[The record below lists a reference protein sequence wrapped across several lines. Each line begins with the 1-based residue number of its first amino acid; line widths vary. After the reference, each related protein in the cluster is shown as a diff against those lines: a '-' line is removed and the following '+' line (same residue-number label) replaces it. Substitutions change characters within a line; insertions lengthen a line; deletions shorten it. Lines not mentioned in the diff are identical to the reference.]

1 MARKTATTTKK
12 DAVPVGAQQAAPPQA
27 AQPTFE
33 EFCRETFDPKA
44 MFSKPE
50 VLKGYRVLSCTQYIL
65 GPSCASYLAELG
77 AEVIKIEA
85 PRRGE
90 AMRHTTPF
98 NEPFLYPLSRWVPER
113 GTGLGFV
120 GANPNEYFISLDFHR
135 PEAQAIMKKLAAK
148 ADVMVENYRPGTFDR
163 WGIGYRQLRQVN
175 PRLVYCWLGGFG
187 GWGPGRVRA
196 SYDILGQ
203 AQGGA
208 FGITGK
214 QEYLGGAPAK
224 HTIWLADY
232 WGGMMGALQ
241 ILATLY
247 WRDTVS
253 GEGTLIEYSQV
264 HGVTRQLEHSLPLYG
279 RHGLVRERWGNWD
292 TQLCVHGI
300 IQCGKSSYPDS
311 DNPQEQE
318 EGYIL
323 ISAYEDEDFARL
335 CRVVGDG
342 AMAEKYARHDDR
354 VKAESQMEIYPWLE
368 RWAADKTKE
377 QVAAILDEA
386 SLINQPVWNAKE
398 VANHPHWQERGSIRW
413 LDDPTFGDLLHQGPA
428 YKMSATPPRTKW
440 ALRPVGADNEYILG
454 KLAGLSPEDLRRLEQ
469 EEII

>member
-1 MARKTATTTKK
+1 MAREAAAATQTKS
-12 DAVPVGAQQAAPPQA
+12 
-27 AQPTFE
+27 FE
-33 EFCRETFDPKA
+33 EFCRETFDPRKE
-44 MFSKPE
+44 FSKPE
-50 VLKGYRVLSCTQYIL
+50 ALKGYRVLSCTQYIL

-120 GANPNEYFISLDFHR
+120 GANPNEYFISVDFHR
-135 PEAQAIMKKLAAK
+135 PEGQSIVKKLAAK

-163 WGIGYRQLRQVN
+163 WGIGYRQLKEIN

-203 AQGGA
+203 SQGGN
-208 FGITGK
+208 FGMTGK
-214 QEYLGGAPAK
+214 QEMFGGAPSK

-232 WGGMMGALQ
+232 WGGMMGAVQ
-241 ILATLY
+241 ILAALY
-247 WRDTVS
+247 WRDKVS
-253 GEGTLIEYSQV
+253 GEGTFTEYSQV
-264 HGVTRQLEHSLPLYG
+264 HGVTRQLEYALPLYG
-279 RHGLVRERWGNWD
+279 RYGITRERWGNWD

-300 IQCGKSSYPDS
+300 IKCGKSSYPES
-311 DNPQEQE
+311 ENPQEQE

-323 ISAYEDEDFARL
+323 VSAYEDGDFARL
-335 CRVVGDG
+335 CKVVGDG
-342 AMAEKYARHDDR
+342 KLAEKYAKAATR
-354 VKAESQMEIYPWLE
+354 VKPQSQMEIYPWLE
-368 RWAADKTKE
+368 KWASEKTKE
-377 QVAAILDEA
+377 QVAAILDKA
-386 SLINQPVWNAKE
+386 DINNQPVWNAKE
-398 VANHPHWQERGSIRW
+398 VANHPHWQERGAVRW

-428 YKMSATPPRTKW
+428 YKMSATPPRMKW

-454 KLAGLSPEDLRRLEQ
+454 KLAGLSAEDLQRLEEQ
-469 EEII
+469 ETI